1 MEYRTLGSS
10 GLRVSAV
17 GLGCMGMSHGYGLPA
32 DRREMARLLLDA
44 VDMGYTFFDT
54 AELYGTPDNP
64 HDNEELLG
72 SALKP
77 CRNKVVIAT
86 KFGVS
91 FPNLN
96 ETGPQPVI
104 TDSSPESIRKSVEGS
119 LKRLQTDYIDLYYQ
133 HRIDPAVEPETVAE
147 TMSELMREG
156 KIRYWG
162 ISEANEQYLR
172 RAHDVCPVTA
182 VQNRYSMMARWHEAL
197 FPTLEELNIGF
208 VAFSPLAN
216 GVLTENY
223 DTGSKFDGRT
233 DYRAAMPQFRK
244 DSFEKNKELFEFIRR
259 IADDKHATPSQISL
273 GWMLCKKPWIV
284 PIPGTRH
291 ICRLKENAGAADV
304 SLTEEEIAIMD
315 EVLDGIAM
323 SEVFGGSEIIKKHKL
338 SNCK

>member
-104 TDSSPESIRKSVEGS
+104 TDSSPESIRKSV
-119 LKRLQTDYIDLYYQ
+119 K
-133 HRIDPAVEPETVAE
+133 
-147 TMSELMREG
+147 
-156 KIRYWG
+156 
-162 ISEANEQYLR
+162 
-172 RAHDVCPVTA
+172 
-182 VQNRYSMMARWHEAL
+182 
-197 FPTLEELNIGF
+197 
-208 VAFSPLAN
+208 
-216 GVLTENY
+216 VL
-223 DTGSKFDGRT
+223 
-233 DYRAAMPQFRK
+233 
-244 DSFEKNKELFEFIRR
+244 
-259 IADDKHATPSQISL
+259 
-273 GWMLCKKPWIV
+273 
-284 PIPGTRH
+284 
-291 ICRLKENAGAADV
+291 
-304 SLTEEEIAIMD
+304 
-315 EVLDGIAM
+315 
-323 SEVFGGSEIIKKHKL
+323 
-338 SNCK
+338 